1 MWGNKSKQTTV
12 SEFFKGENIFKKLA
26 GSIFGKVQQTLSE
39 LFTPDTHKEYVLPKV
54 IVIGNESAGKSSLL
68 ENITKCQL
76 FPRDSKLCTKCP
88 IHVVLNQGECKYS
101 VSLPDG
107 PKKHKQIDV
116 TDKTKIYSIVEQYM
130 SGLPMDHISGDEII
144 ISIRDS
150 NMPTFEFYDLPGIR
164 TYPPESAAMTTK
176 LCKKYLSD
184 KNAIVLCV
192 VPSTVT
198 RLTSC
203 QSIALIA
210 EMGMEHNCILALTM
224 ADRLQV
230 ENIEELLIKRI
241 VGTSDEL
248 KDVNFAGY
256 VAVVNRVHSDSSS
269 LENNDMVEQKWFND
283 NILSGIP
290 DEYKPHESK
299 IRENVTVCNLVS
311 KLDDLYN
318 KFIHTE
324 WKPKILKSIS
334 EKQKKYQKECDDM
347 GAETIDEKEVN
358 QFINAFWKQLFVHT
372 FEHDFDHL
380 CDMSTYFYKEEWRKV
395 SNDKGPDDGDVSDI
409 GDIIDGD
416 DDVYV
421 EPYSAFPLQEKIY
434 SKDRYITREDI
445 YYDMERVVSTYIESL
460 ACGYFTTQ
468 ITTFFADDEKYNL
481 IRFENV
487 KQKYIDMIINQFGLL
502 TKTNAKQIVKDM
514 KSNLM
519 RDMCFSFGYNEIYN
533 SVPRHITS
541 LYKLH
546 ILHPLSKLQI
556 DFSSDDYYESDEYK
570 RKREDLK
577 LQLEKCKEHHDKI
590 MSI

>member
-1 MWGNKSKQTTV
+1 MWGNKTKTTTV

-26 GSIFGKVQQTLSE
+26 ESIFGKVQQTLSE

-144 ISIRDS
+144 ISIRDR

-269 LENNDMVEQKWFND
+269 LENNDVVEQKWFND

-290 DEYKPHESK
+290 DEYKPYESK

-311 KLDDLYN
+311 KFDDLYN

-358 QFINAFWKQLFVHT
+358 QFINVFWKQLFVHT
-372 FEHDFDHL
+372 FKQDFDHL
-380 CDMSTYFYKEEWRKV
+380 CDMPTYFRSV
-395 SNDKGPDDGDVSDI
+395 QSNKINKYGSDDTNI
-409 GDIIDGD
+409 QN
-416 DDVYV
+416 Y
-421 EPYSAFPLQEKIY
+421 IY
-434 SKDRYITREDI
+434 SKDKYLSQEDI
-445 YYDMERVVSTYIESL
+445 YHDMENIVQRYIEFLSSDYL
-460 ACGYFTTQ
+460 VTL
-468 ITTFFADDEKYNL
+468 ITTFFADDETYNL
-481 IRFENV
+481 SRFENIEEKFMV
-487 KQKYIDMIINQFGLL
+487 LVTQQFALL
-502 TKTNAKQIVKDM
+502 TQTKRKQFVKDM
-514 KSNLM
+514 KCTILENITNYGAEFTDYQYRKLTRNL
-519 RDMCFSFGYNEIYN
+519 
-533 SVPRHITS
+533 TS

-570 RKREDLK
+570 RKREELK
-577 LQLEKCKEHHDKI
+577 TQLEKCKEHHDKI